1 VGRSWAAR
9 SGGVLVLTVLVMAL
23 RRAGYPYVP
32 RPISAVLEAFVEPG
46 AALWWL
52 TLGGPFRTSPADL
65 AGLAVLVLGNTAF
78 WVVLWVIGAAT
89 WKLAVRT
96 GRQARG

>member
-1 VGRSWAAR
+1 MLLLTLIAVG
-9 SGGVLVLTVLVMAL
+9 V

-32 RPISAVLEAFVEPG
+32 RPISAVLDAFVEPG

-52 TLGGPFRTSPADL
+52 TLGGPFRTSPTDL

-78 WVVLWVIGAAT
+78 WVVLWLIGATT
-89 WKLAVRT
+89 WRVAVRAR
-96 GRQARG
+96 RQARE

>member
-1 VGRSWAAR
+1 VLLLTLIAVG
-9 SGGVLVLTVLVMAL
+9 V

-32 RPISAVLEAFVEPG
+32 RPISAVLDAFVEPG
-46 AALWWL
+46 AGLWWL

-78 WVVLWVIGAAT
+78 WVVLWLIGATT
-89 WKLAVRT
+89 WRVAVRAR
-96 GRQARG
+96 RQARE